1 MAVSGGDVSDQ
12 QQWQSVAKPAEG
24 EAVCFD
30 LKARVRLSN
39 GEQADISE
47 QGFLICHQG
56 QYRAWKNSCPHA
68 GAPLDWMPGQ
78 FFSEDG
84 QQLVCHVHFAH
95 FDPLT
100 GDCLSG
106 PCQQKGLSPVK
117 FIESGNMI
125 QVPVS
130 THLVDTD

>member
-1 MAVSGGDVSDQ
+1 VSDQ
-12 QQWQSVAKPAEG
+12 QQWQSVEKPAEG
-24 EAVCFD
+24 EAVCFE
-30 LKARVRLSN
+30 LKAKLLLSN
-39 GEQADISE
+39 GEYADLTE
-47 QGFLICHQG
+47 QGFLICHHG
-56 QYRAWKNSCPHA
+56 QFRAWKNSCPHA
-68 GAPLDWMPGQ
+68 GAPLDWTPGK

-106 PCQQKGLSPVK
+106 PCLQKGLSPLE
-117 FIESGNMI
+117 FNESDNMI

-130 THLVDTD
+130 SQLESSE

>member
-1 MAVSGGDVSDQ
+1 VSDQ
-12 QQWQSVAKPAEG
+12 WQDVEKPAEG
-24 EAVCFD
+24 EATCFE
-30 LKARVRLSN
+30 LKTQHTLSN
-39 GEQADISE
+39 GEVVDLTQ

-68 GAPLDWMPGQ
+68 GAPLDWTPGQ

-84 QQLVCHVHFAH
+84 KQLVCHVHFAH

-106 PCQQKGLSPVK
+106 PCTHGLYPLE
-117 FIESGNMI
+117 FRETENTI
-125 QVPVS
+125 QVPAS
-130 THLVDTD
+130 ADTLDSD